1 MSSVSGT
8 RTRIVLAVVVVLL
21 VAALP
26 ATAAPPPT
34 VDVIVVLDDGPE
46 PPGLI
51 ARRARDAFDARIGA
65 VYTHALRGFAARV
78 PEPALAGLARLPG
91 VAWVEPDVEVSIAQ
105 TDSEIIPTGIDR
117 IDADI
122 NAIDPALALGS
133 NGSVE
138 VAVLDT
144 GIKAD
149 HPDLHVVAYTDCTG
163 VIAIE
168 LFGQLILSGNCAADG
183 NPWDEDG
190 HGHGTHVA
198 GTIGAKEGNG
208 LGVVGTAPDVRLW
221 SIKVLGDDGSGG
233 LGGILAGIDLVS
245 SQASRIAVANM
256 SFGFE
261 GSSAA
266 LDTAVTN
273 AVNDGVVFVAAA
285 GNSAIDVSGFSP
297 ASNPDAV
304 TVSALHDVDG
314 APGGLG
320 DTTGC
325 YPTSDDDT
333 LAPFS
338 NFGAG
343 VDLAAPGTCILSTYN
358 DGGYAWGSGTSMAAP
373 HVTGAIA
380 RYVAEQEAVHGPYPN
395 NRSGVDAILS
405 GFFSDYTVPA
415 SDPYGFIDDSGDGI
429 PEPLLYLGATPSPPQ
444 NLPPVAGF
452 TSACDGLECSFIN
465 SSSDPDGDAVTYSW
479 DFGDGATSAV
489 ESPTHTYSAGGDYT
503 VVLTASDGE
512 LFDTASETL
521 TVTAPTVTVHVAD
534 LTGEGIPGSRGR
546 WDARVTIL
554 VHDASNTP
562 VSGVIVTG
570 AWSDGASGTQECVTD
585 SGGSCSI
592 TKQNLKGNAS
602 PVTFTVTGLG
612 GGVVYAPSDDVVSV
626 IQVSK
631 DGGGTTPPPPS
642 DLSVHVANLAGGAT
656 PGSRGRWEATVTISV
671 EDGGGQPVDGVLA
684 EGSWSGAA
692 KGSGSCVTDTSGTC
706 TVTKAN
712 LKSDAGP
719 ATFTVDLLSR
729 DGYVY
734 DSGSN
739 VETSVD
745 VLPPATTA
753 WFRVE

>member
-395 NRSGVDAILS
+395 NRSGVDAIVS

-521 TVTAPTVTVHVAD
+521 TVTAPTITVHVAD